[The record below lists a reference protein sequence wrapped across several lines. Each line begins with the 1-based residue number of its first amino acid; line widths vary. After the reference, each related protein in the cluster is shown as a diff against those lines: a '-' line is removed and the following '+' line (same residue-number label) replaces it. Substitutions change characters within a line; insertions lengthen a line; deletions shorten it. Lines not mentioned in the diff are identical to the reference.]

1 MKFRFPKCLVVSG
14 AEYFIPGYFLRT
26 LPELDEERDERE
38 DEDPLR
44 AAAEEDRDLEE
55 ELILLEEDVPR
66 DELFPEEDL
75 IFIDFVLLVIPF
87 PKRLMRELGFR
98 VLILLG

>member
-1 MKFRFPKCLVVSG
+1 ML
-14 AEYFIPGYFLRT
+14 
-26 LPELDEERDERE
+26 ELEEEREEPEDRE

-44 AAAEEDRDLEE
+44 DAAEEDLELEE
-55 ELILLEEDVPR
+55 ELIFLEEDVAR
-66 DELFPEEDL
+66 DELFPEDDL
-75 IFIDFVLLVIPF
+75 IFIDLVLLVIPL

>member
-1 MKFRFPKCLVVSG
+1 
-14 AEYFIPGYFLRT
+14 
-26 LPELDEERDERE
+26 LPELDEEREEPEERE

-44 AAAEEDRDLEE
+44 DAAEEDRELEE
-55 ELILLEEDVPR
+55 ELILLEEDLPW
-66 DELFPEEDL
+66 DESFREDDL
-75 IFIDFVLLVIPF
+75 IFIDFVLLVIPL

>member
-1 MKFRFPKCLVVSG
+1 MGYC
-14 AEYFIPGYFLRT
+14 IPGYFLRT
-26 LPELDEERDERE
+26 LPELDEERDEPEERE
-38 DEDPLR
+38 DEDPR
-44 AAAEEDRDLEE
+44 RDTAEEDRDLDE
-55 ELILLEEDVPR
+55 ELILLDEDVPR

-75 IFIDFVLLVIPF
+75 IFMGFALLVIRL